1 MFSKKIVTI
10 ATLSIVSALA
20 LGTVASVQAQ
30 MPSAK
35 VMKAIDTATKVIKAF
50 DPTAEAPIDA
60 KTVAPSSQSEV
71 ERSASAPKKAMT
83 WVIRDVKSSRTSS
96 SSYPGATQP
105 QTSVLFASDAAVG
118 VPGVTNPYQ
127 GDTSID
133 QRRSLLCVS
142 TKAGY
147 EKPKDLETRE
157 AVTPGGATV
166 QTWSKRRIVVV
177 PNVLGSDLTS
187 DKVANKK
194 CSAAGQLTLND
205 PNFRMAEFHDGI
217 GQSPGWSFWTE
228 GYSVRDGLDAQPQN
242 PNIKGSSEARYWVCI
257 NDQPANPWPG
267 ASCKPQ

>member
-1 MFSKKIVTI
+1 MFSKKIATI
-10 ATLSIVSALA
+10 ATLSIASVLA
-20 LGTVASVQAQ
+20 LGTVASVYAQ
-30 MPSAK
+30 TPAPKAPVAKDLKVLPDPAVEGTDTSA
-35 VMKAIDTATKVIKAF
+35 
-50 DPTAEAPIDA
+50 
-60 KTVAPSSQSEV
+60 
-71 ERSASAPKKAMT
+71 ERMAPKKAMT
-83 WVIRDVKSSRTSS
+83 WVIRDVFTSKSSTA
-96 SSYPGATQP
+96 SYPGASTP
-105 QTSVLFASDAAVG
+105 HTSVLFASDAAVG
-118 VPGVTNPYQ
+118 VPGVTDPYK

-147 EKPKDLETRE
+147 EKPKDLETRQ

-194 CSAAGQLTLND
+194 CATAGQLTLND

-217 GQSPGWSFWTE
+217 GNNAAWSFWTE
-228 GYSVRDGLDAQPQN
+228 GYSIRNGLDAQPQN